1 MHKKNQIEF
10 KLKISN
16 IKIRGN
22 KSYEQLNTVKNTLN
36 FYESRQEVIN
46 FFKDYYKIM
55 NNAIYDA
62 KYGKGLK
69 IMIPKQMCQRLK
81 IALAQVKADNTSE
94 NVLNEIRQII
104 YYLC

>member
-1 MHKKNQIEF
+1 
-10 KLKISN
+10 
-16 IKIRGN
+16 
-22 KSYEQLNTVKNTLN
+22 
-36 FYESRQEVIN
+36 
-46 FFKDYYKIM
+46 M

-69 IMIPKQMCQRLK
+69 IIIPKQMCQRLK

-104 YYLC
+104 YYLY